1 MTTYYIIKKIEEEL
15 YLDLN
20 IENELNWTE
29 QKELTTLNFD
39 TEEEAEEYI
48 YHDFELSEEAE
59 VIEVTI

>member
-29 QKELTTLNFD
+29 QKEVATLNFD
-39 TEEEAEEYI
+39 TQEEAEDYI
-48 YHDFELSEEAE
+48 YHDFELYEGAE
-59 VIEVTI
+59 VVEVTI

>member
-15 YLDLN
+15 YLDVN

-48 YHDFELSEEAE
+48 YHDFELCEEAE

>member
-1 MTTYYIIKKIEEEL
+1 MTYYIIKKIEEEL

-20 IENELNWTE
+20 IENELSWIE

-39 TEEEAEEYI
+39 TEEEAEDYI

>member
-29 QKELTTLNFD
+29 QKEVTTLNFD
-39 TEEEAEEYI
+39 TQEEAEDYI
-48 YHDFELSEEAE
+48 YHDFELYEEAE
-59 VIEVTI
+59 VVEVTI